1 MKNRTYQEYEKKKKI
16 NKISQSFLYL
26 LIWQIFTVYLL
37 QSQVVRMQGEKEGPP
52 LPAAHNLVD
61 ADRP

>member
-1 MKNRTYQEYEKKKKI
+1 MKNRAYQEYEKKKI

-37 QSQVVRMQGEKEGPP
+37 QSQVLRMQGEKEGPSRA
-52 LPAAHNLVD
+52 AAHNLVD

>member
-1 MKNRTYQEYEKKKKI
+1 MKKKI

-37 QSQVVRMQGEKEGPP
+37 QSQVLRMQGEKEGPR
-52 LPAAHNLVD
+52 LPAAHSLVD
-61 ADRP
+61 ADRL